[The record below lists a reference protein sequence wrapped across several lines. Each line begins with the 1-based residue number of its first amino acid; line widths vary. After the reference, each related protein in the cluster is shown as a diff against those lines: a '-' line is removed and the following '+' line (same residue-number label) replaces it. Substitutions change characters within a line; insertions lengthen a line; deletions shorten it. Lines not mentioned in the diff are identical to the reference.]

1 MGSETALTETRW
13 TQPFR
18 WGLLTAFDD
27 ERRASLP
34 DDVTS
39 KRVTATDTALT
50 VLVRH
55 SQDATSPQGWP
66 DDLGQPEAQVQVIVA
81 FNEAPVGS
89 AVEFEGLL
97 RCESGRLAVGDAE
110 TEQVL
115 DVPAGVLRV
124 QVSLFPVDFAEN
136 VVLRLLQTQ

>member
-1 MGSETALTETRW
+1 MTAL
-13 TQPFR
+13 
-18 WGLLTAFDD
+18 DD

-34 DDVTS
+34 DDLTS
-39 KRVTATDTALT
+39 ARVTATETALA

-55 SQDATSPQGWP
+55 SQDSTAPEGWP

-81 FNEAPVGS
+81 FTQAPAGS

-97 RCESGRLAVGDAE
+97 RCESGRLAVGDAG
-110 TEQVL
+110 TEQLL

-124 QVSLFPVDFAEN
+124 QVSLFPVDFAEI
-136 VVLRLLQTQ
+136 VVLRLLQAE